1 MSIYVGIPLSHSL
14 SLLLLCCLSLGTH
27 GHLVEGFFAALL
39 QEVESLGHW
48 LTSLGIQ
55 ADTWYIGGGTPTI
68 LTADQLELL
77 LERMR
82 SCLPHPQ
89 FREFTVEAG
98 RADTITAEKLQ
109 VMRKYAVNRLS
120 INPQSMQQRTLDAVG
135 RRHTVEQVISAF
147 ALARDAGFETI
158 NADLILGLPG
168 EKPEDVTDTLA
179 KIRELN
185 PGNLTVHTLA
195 VKRAATWRH
204 QAEELAYPTPEE
216 MEIMAE
222 LTKEYALAQ
231 GLLPYYLY
239 RQRYTVGDLEN
250 IGYAKPGTESG
261 YNVFMM
267 EERQSIIALGG
278 GGITKFVYPDETVVR
293 VINPKCSATYAQ
305 NLGKLL
311 EEKKAAL
318 TKWCKEGLNC

>member
-1 MSIYVGIPLSHSL
+1 
-14 SLLLLCCLSLGTH
+14 
-27 GHLVEGFFAALL
+27 
-39 QEVESLGHW
+39 
-48 LTSLGIQ
+48 
-55 ADTWYIGGGTPTI
+55 
-68 LTADQLELL
+68 
-77 LERMR
+77 
-82 SCLPHPQ
+82 
-89 FREFTVEAG
+89 
-98 RADTITAEKLQ
+98 
-109 VMRKYAVNRLS
+109 
-120 INPQSMQQRTLDAVG
+120 
-135 RRHTVEQVISAF
+135 
-147 ALARDAGFETI
+147 
-158 NADLILGLPG
+158 
-168 EKPEDVTDTLA
+168 
-179 KIRELN
+179 
-185 PGNLTVHTLA
+185 
-195 VKRAATWRH
+195 
-204 QAEELAYPTPEE
+204 